1 MTRII
6 EWIEGHYEVHETP
19 FARTYKWYPT
29 HAILE
34 CDCGKKLTLSD
45 TSTTTVTCGCGADH
59 SSLAEQTLIQD
70 LQEREKHLRDEVTH
84 PWKHDA
90 KEQTQQHLQDEAT
103 YLEGSPRRYND
114 VTSRNN
120 NDV

>member
-1 MTRII
+1 MTRIT

-19 FARTYKWYPT
+19 FARTYEWYSA
-29 HAILE
+29 HAVLE

-45 TSTTTVTCGCGADH
+45 TSTTVVTCSCGADH
-59 SSLAEQTLIQD
+59 SSLVGQTLIQD
-70 LQEREKHLRDEVTH
+70 LQEREKHLRGEITH
-84 PWKHDA
+84 PWQHDA
-90 KEQTQQHLQDEAT
+90 EEQTQQRLQDEAT
-103 YLEGSPRRYND
+103 YLEGSPWRYND